1 MHVGMMRD
9 EAKRGKKNE
18 FKKDLED
25 YAKGLYLVMKLIG
38 NNDIA

>member
-1 MHVGMMRD
+1 MHVGMMRY

-18 FKKDLED
+18 FKTDLEN